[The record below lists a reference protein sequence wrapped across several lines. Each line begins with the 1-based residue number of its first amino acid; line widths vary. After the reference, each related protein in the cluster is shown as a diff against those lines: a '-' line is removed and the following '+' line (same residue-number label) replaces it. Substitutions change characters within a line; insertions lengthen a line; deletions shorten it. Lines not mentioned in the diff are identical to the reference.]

1 MPINILSG
9 NTAKFVV
16 EFTDSA
22 GDLASPSSA
31 AITVSY
37 LVSNVATSTTFDL
50 TQENSFWYGSWS
62 TVGVDVPSDA
72 TWLVMSSL
80 LAVPAKTGTIRIIDP

>member
-16 EFTDSA
+16 EFIDNN

-31 AITVSY
+31 AITITYFVGGV
-37 LVSNVATSTTFDL
+37 LTNTTFDL
-50 TQENSFWYGSWS
+50 AQTGSFWTGSWS
-62 TVGVDVPSDA
+62 TAGVDVPSNA
-72 TWLVMSSL
+72 NWVVVSSL
-80 LAVPAKTGTIRIIDP
+80 TTVPAQTGVIRVIDP